1 MYILVGG
8 RNENAGQS
16 LPVSLYDTKLRTWR
30 NFVDLPRFRQTAWT
44 HNNKIYAFGGFEHTE
59 PTIGVGKLVELDLS
73 EELKSIICPPEEDKE
88 IPKPKHEIKA
98 KFQLSSF
105 VHIATS
111 SSQYIPKEVQ
121 QVISTVPIS
130 NLEEEGR
137 KLLPNNP
144 ILYINESIRDRKQVL
159 AQSVILKLLKP
170 KNWNKTNV
178 EGVFPIK
185 AGFILQLIEECLV
198 IVKEQPII
206 CKIKAP
212 VKIFGDIH
220 GQYNDLMRFFD
231 LWRGPTD
238 ASLGGDIESF
248 DYVFLGDYVDRG
260 CYGLEVICLLM
271 ALKVKYPLQIHLLRG
286 SHEDRFIN
294 NTLGF
299 SEECAERL
307 SEDISDPNSVFQIIN
322 RFFTWLPLAAVIND
336 KVICIHGGVGSSLN
350 SIEDIRKLKRPL
362 EVVHE
367 VSTLEQ
373 QILIDI
379 LWSDP
384 TESDEE
390 LGISQ
395 NLVRDPK
402 GLGSI
407 YNFGPDRVEQF
418 LKQNN
423 LQLMIRG
430 HECVMDG
437 FERFTKGQLI
447 TVFSAADYCNKYKN
461 AGAVL
466 FIEKDLKVVP
476 KLIYPIDLA
485 TQSAWMNINI
495 TPPAPIKE
503 NKNKPSFP

>member
-8 RNENAGQS
+8 RNNNAEQS
-16 LPVSLYDTKLRTWR
+16 LPVSLYDTKLHTWKDL
-30 NFVDLPRFRQTAWT
+30 VSLPRFRQTVWA

-59 PTIGVGKLVELDLS
+59 LTISVGKLVELDLG
-73 EELKSIICPPEEDKE
+73 EELKSILYPPEEHKE
-88 IPKPKHEIKA
+88 PPKPKHESETM
-98 KFQLSSF
+98 FQLSPF
-105 VHIATS
+105 VHIAS
-111 SSQYIPKEVQ
+111 SFSLHIPKEVQ

-130 NLEEEGR
+130 NLDEEGR
-137 KLLPNNP
+137 KLVPSNP
-144 ILYINESIRDRKQVL
+144 IFFINDSIRNGKQVL
-159 AQSVILKLLKP
+159 AQSVILRLLKP
-170 KNWNKTNV
+170 KDWNKTNI
-178 EGVFPIK
+178 ETDFPIK
-185 AGFILQLIEECLV
+185 PEFILQLIEECLT
-198 IVKEQPII
+198 IVKEQPIV
-206 CKIKAP
+206 CKAKVP

-220 GQYNDLMRFFD
+220 GQYNDLMKFFD

-238 ASLGGDIESF
+238 IPSGGDIESF
-248 DYVFLGDYVDRG
+248 DYVFLGDYVDHG
-260 CYGLEVICLLM
+260 CYGLEVVCLLM
-271 ALKVKYPLQIHLLRG
+271 ALKIKYPLQIHLLRG
-286 SHEDRFIN
+286 NHEDKFIN
-294 NTLGF
+294 NISGF

-307 SEDISDPNSVFQIIN
+307 REDISDPSSVFQTIN

-336 KVICIHGGVGSSLN
+336 KVICMHGGVGSSLN

-373 QILIDI
+373 QMLIDI

-384 TESDEE
+384 TGSDEE

-395 NLVRDPK
+395 NFIRDPK

-418 LKQNN
+418 LKQSN

-437 FERFTKGQLI
+437 IERFAKGKLI
-447 TVFSAADYCNKYKN
+447 TVFSATDYCNKHKN

-466 FIEKDLKVVP
+466 FIQKDLKVVP
-476 KLIYPIDLA
+476 KLIYPIDLI
-485 TQSAWMNINI
+485 TQSTWMTNI
-495 TPPAPIKE
+495 TPPTSMRG
-503 NKNKPSFP
+503 NKTGSSFT